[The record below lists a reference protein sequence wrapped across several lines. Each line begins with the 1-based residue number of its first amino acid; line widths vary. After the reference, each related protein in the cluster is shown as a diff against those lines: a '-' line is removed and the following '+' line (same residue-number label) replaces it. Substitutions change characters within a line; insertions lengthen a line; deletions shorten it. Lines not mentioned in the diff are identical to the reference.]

1 MIQPLTVRGV
11 MLGEGTARIIVPIV
25 GRTRGD
31 ILDKAAGLSSL
42 PVDLVEWR
50 ADFYDALTDEAA
62 LLGTLRALRETLGE
76 LPLLFTVHTTR
87 EGGEAALDPAAYATP
102 VLTAARSG
110 YVDLVDVELSVG
122 DDAARTLI
130 DGVHAAGCRVVGSR
144 HAACATPPQAEMLA
158 HLRRAQALG
167 ADIPKLAVMPRS
179 DADVLA
185 LLSASVAWREDGA
198 DRPFITIAM
207 GPRGVVSRVA
217 CALTGS
223 CMTFG
228 AAGQTSAPGQL
239 PAQELRAIL
248 DAMQSK

>member
-1 MIQPLTVRGV
+1 
-11 MLGEGTARIIVPIV
+11 
-25 GRTRGD
+25 
-31 ILDKAAGLSSL
+31 
-42 PVDLVEWR
+42 
-50 ADFYDALTDEAA
+50 
-62 LLGTLRALRETLGE
+62 
-76 LPLLFTVHTTR
+76 
-87 EGGEAALDPAAYATP
+87 
-102 VLTAARSG
+102 
-110 YVDLVDVELSVG
+110 
-122 DDAARTLI
+122 
-130 DGVHAAGCRVVGSR
+130 
-144 HAACATPPQAEMLA
+144 MLA